1 MRILFVTDLCPI
13 YENEKGL
20 PSVLLNFIKD
30 FINLNAEVVLLRPNV
45 ILNVLIRGRKIY
57 PEKEFLWNGI
67 KCINKNFL
75 TPFFKPSQ
83 FNFLKKEEKFDVI
96 LSHMP
101 SGILAAHEISK
112 LLNIPYTAAVH
123 ASDIKVLTDFKY
135 SFLKA
140 KMKKVYKSA
149 SLVLPRSIWLKNK
162 IENIIPDVKGKTE
175 LIFSGVES
183 SVFIDEE
190 KINKK
195 AENFYALPYKILSAG
210 SLIKRKNFA
219 NLIKAVSETEGA
231 TLDIAGSGKEEKRLK
246 NLTKS
251 LFAQEKIKFL
261 GQLSKEEIYS
271 LMESSPVFILPSEN
285 ETFGMVYLEAMAKG
299 CIVVCS
305 RDFGLSGVIEN
316 NKNGFLCGTKKE
328 EILKSLQEIKNLKNP
343 ENIMKNALLTAKA
356 MEKNKMSQNYLNLIQ
371 KILFKL

>member
-75 TPFFKPSQ
+75 TPFFKPSD
-83 FNFLKKEEKFDVI
+83 FKFLSGDIYEVI

-101 SGILAAHEISK
+101 SGILAANKISK

-285 ETFGMVYLEAMAKG
+285 ETWF
-299 CIVVCS
+299 
-305 RDFGLSGVIEN
+305 
-316 NKNGFLCGTKKE
+316 
-328 EILKSLQEIKNLKNP
+328 ILKPWQKGVLSSVQGTLGCQELLKITKTVFCA
-343 ENIMKNALLTAKA
+343 E
-356 MEKNKMSQNYLNLIQ
+356 Q
-371 KILFKL
+371 KKKKF